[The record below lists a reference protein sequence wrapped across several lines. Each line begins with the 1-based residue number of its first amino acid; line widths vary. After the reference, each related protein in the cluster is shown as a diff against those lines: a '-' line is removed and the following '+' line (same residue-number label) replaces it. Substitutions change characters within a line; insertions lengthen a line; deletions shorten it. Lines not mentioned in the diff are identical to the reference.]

1 MLLLTDAFKNF
12 RDVFL
17 QLHAVDPGHN
27 YTYHGLPWQATFR
40 MIEVES
46 DLLTDIDQLE
56 LTPRERKTRTPGNT
70 IVR

>member
-46 DLLTDIDQLE
+46 DLLTDIDQHLF
-56 LTPRERKTRTPGNT
+56 LREETTGWVVMINY
-70 IVR
+70 